1 MLPYNINSSVL
12 IEKARLHADHSRTKF
27 EKDYPH
33 AAKKLVDLRLQIK
46 DLRRHSA
53 KVLSAAVIAGG
64 LVLGSPTIVA
74 HMHTNTVQERSA
86 KSPEDVARD
95 VRQSLQAILPQ
106 TIGPLHPDK
115 EAQISA
121 TIQDT
126 LGIRAT
132 ATLDGNRLNTS
143 YGRMGGEQHLPR
155 FAGDTISQHD
165 ELQVKGITAGRGAF
179 GYFAKNKETL
189 THEDEMREKY
199 YVAVQTMYLPN
210 WNQDHKTL
218 KEWFKFRKVLV
229 VNPTTGKSV
238 VAVIGDAGPAAWTGK
253 HFGGSPEIMDYLRPF
268 ENKNNGAVLLFFV
281 DDVENPVALG
291 PITGPLTQFVAK
303 K

>member
-1 MLPYNINSSVL
+1 MLPYNINSSIL
-12 IEKARLHADHSRTKF
+12 IERAKLHANRSRDKF

-53 KVLSAAVIAGG
+53 KILSGALIAGG
-64 LVLGSPTIVA
+64 LVLSSPALVSTV
-74 HMHTNTVQERSA
+74 HTTTVQERSA
-86 KSPEDVARD
+86 KSPEEVAEA
-95 VRQSLQAILPQ
+95 VHQALQAILPP
-106 TIGPLHPDK
+106 TIGPLHPTQ
-115 EAQISA
+115 EEQITV
-121 TIQDT
+121 TIQNT
-126 LGIRAT
+126 LGIKAT
-132 ATLDGNRLNTS
+132 ASLHGNRLNTS

-179 GYFAKNKETL
+179 GYFADSKHTL
-189 THEDEMREKY
+189 TYEDEQREKY

-238 VAVIGDAGPAAWTGK
+238 VAVIADAGPAAWTGK

-268 ENKNNGAVLLFFV
+268 ENKNNGAVVLFFV
-281 DDVENPVALG
+281 DDIENPIALG
-291 PITGPLTQFVAK
+291 PMTGPLTQFVAK